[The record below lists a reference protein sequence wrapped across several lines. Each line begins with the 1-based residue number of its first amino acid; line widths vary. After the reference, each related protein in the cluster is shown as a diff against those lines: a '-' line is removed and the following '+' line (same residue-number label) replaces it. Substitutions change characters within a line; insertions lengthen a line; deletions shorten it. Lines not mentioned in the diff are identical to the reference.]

1 MNLGGII
8 LSEMGKT
15 KTDKYY
21 LFSFICGIKQTK
33 KAKLYIEPIGGCQ
46 RWQLGGVGEGVEMYT
61 FPVIK

>member
-46 RWQLGGVGEGVEMYT
+46 RW
-61 FPVIK
+61 